1 MLDWRS
7 VEVEPAPKNR
17 LILVT
22 SGWGWRREDKTV
34 EYPIYGRRVRMGGS
48 PREVIGSR
56 SVTYKSLKPIGAVVM
71 VYWMEDATRKEGGL
85 WVMAGNDAAFFQPFR
100 WWTDVNNPLSPAVMA
115 EQDPTFLVASHRPE
129 LEAMTPYVP
138 SEEEVKQRKMLAMMG
153 LG

>member
-34 EYPIYGRRVRMGGS
+34 EYPVYGHRRDNS
-48 PREVIGSR
+48 SR
-56 SVTYKSLKPIGAVVM
+56 IKDTRKVTYKNLKPIGAVVM
-71 VYWMEDATRKEGGL
+71 VYWMEDASRKEGGL

-115 EQDPTFLVASHRPE
+115 EHDPTFLVASHRPE

-138 SEEEVKQRKMLAMMG
+138 SAEEVKQRKILAMMG
-153 LG
+153 L